1 MSRARVLSALCIA
14 AVAGEGVA
22 VTLRRACDMGGGG
35 EPLGTTACG
44 GDAELALTLSVFVSG
59 VATDA
64 FDRERSPTDFTREG
78 EVVADFSVVE
88 TAAET
93 PL

>member
-1 MSRARVLSALCIA
+1 MSRARVLSALCTA
-14 AVAGEGVA
+14 AEAGEGVA

-35 EPLGTTACG
+35 EPLGTSACG
-44 GDAELALTLSVFVSG
+44 GDAVVLTLSVLVSG
-59 VATDA
+59 VATDV
-64 FDRERSPTDFTREG
+64 FVRERSPTDFTREA
-78 EVVADFSVVE
+78 EVVADFRVVE